1 MANPVLSEKIFRT
14 NQATSASTGTM
25 TVKGTATK
33 SLILILMILVG
44 AMYTWKIAYEAIN
57 PASLQPW
64 MWGGVIGGF
73 VVAMIISF
81 KPIWAQYL
89 APIYAVLEGL
99 FLGAISAVFSQ
110 AFAATAPGI
119 VMNATL
125 LTILTAV
132 VMLIIYRTNLIKVDG
147 KFARIMT
154 IAIGAI
160 ALYYIV
166 SMVLSLFGVNLTMLH
181 NSGPLSIG
189 ISLVIIGVAAFS
201 LLMDYE
207 FIVRASE
214 SGAPKYMEWYGAFG
228 LMVTLVWLYLEILK
242 ILAKFAGNR
251 E

>member
-33 SLILILMILVG
+33 SLILILMILAG

-160 ALYYIV
+160 ALYYLV

>member
-33 SLILILMILVG
+33 SLVLILMILAG

-110 AFAATAPGI
+110 AFATTAPGI

-147 KFARIMT
+147 KFARIMS

-201 LLMDYE
+201 LLLDFE

>member
-1 MANPVLSEKIFRT
+1 MANPVLSEKIFKT

-33 SLILILMILVG
+33 SLVLILMILAG

-110 AFAATAPGI
+110 AFATTAPGI

-147 KFARIMT
+147 KFVRIMT

-189 ISLVIIGVAAFS
+189 LSLGLIGVAAFS

>member
-33 SLILILMILVG
+33 SLVLILMILAG

-73 VVAMIISF
+73 IVAMIISF

-89 APIYAVLEGL
+89 APVYAVLEGL

-110 AFAATAPGI
+110 AFATTAPGI

-147 KFARIMT
+147 RFARIMS

-242 ILAKFAGNR
+242 ILAKFAGSR

>member
-33 SLILILMILVG
+33 SLVLILMILAG

-73 VVAMIISF
+73 IVAMIISF

-89 APIYAVLEGL
+89 APVYAVLEGL

-110 AFAATAPGI
+110 AFATTAPGI

-147 KFARIMT
+147 KFARIMS

-166 SMVLSLFGVNLTMLH
+166 SMVLSMFGVNLTMLH

-201 LLMDYE
+201 LLMDFE

>member
-1 MANPVLSEKIFRT
+1 MANPVLSEKIFKT

-33 SLILILMILVG
+33 SLVLILMILAG

-110 AFAATAPGI
+110 AFATTAPGI

-147 KFARIMT
+147 KFAKIMT

>member
-33 SLILILMILVG
+33 SLVLILMILAG

-160 ALYYIV
+160 ALYYLV
-166 SMVLSLFGVNLTMLH
+166 SMVLSMFGVNLTMLH